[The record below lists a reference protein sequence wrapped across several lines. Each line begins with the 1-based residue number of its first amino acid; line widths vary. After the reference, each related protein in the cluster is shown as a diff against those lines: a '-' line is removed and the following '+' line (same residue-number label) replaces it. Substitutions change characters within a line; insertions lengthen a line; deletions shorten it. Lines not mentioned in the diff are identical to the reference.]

1 MATTPGVNLTPFGFT
16 PTESLVYSALSE
28 LGPTTAYA
36 LSKRLSLARANAYQA
51 LNGLRAKGAAAL
63 IESDPQVFR
72 ASNPNALLVMITER
86 EMEKLD
92 RLESQLSRPPDT
104 GVPETQP
111 FSSERAFREIALR
124 TALRAKSIQCVASG
138 AVLRSLNPIWRKR
151 AADGAGSG
159 LWAVDDDIADIQSPV
174 TGTVSS
180 EAVSVFGWEPVLVLT
195 DDAAIVGKRTA
206 RQLEGYWTS
215 DPIFCALVRGTM
227 ARLTGQDLTYRHQDN
242 IN

>member
-1 MATTPGVNLTPFGFT
+1 MATTYSVNLTPFGFT

-28 LGPTTAYA
+28 LGPTSAYA
-36 LSKRLSLARANAYQA
+36 LSKKLSLARANAYQA

-72 ASNPNALLVMITER
+72 ASSPDALLVMITER

-92 RLESQLSRPPDT
+92 RLENQLSRPPDA
-104 GVPETQP
+104 GAPETQP

-124 TALRAKSIQCVASG
+124 TALRAKSIRCVASG
-138 AVLRSLNPIWRKR
+138 ALLRALNPIWRRR
-151 AADGAGSG
+151 AADAVETR

-180 EAVSVFGWEPVLVLT
+180 EAASVLGWEPVLVLT
-195 DDAAIVGKRTA
+195 EDAAIVGKRTG
-206 RQLEGYWTS
+206 RQLDGYWTS
-215 DPIFCALVRGTM
+215 DPIFCALVRATI
-227 ARLTGQDLTYRHQDN
+227 ARLTGQQT
-242 IN
+242 